1 MLSIGVLEDVGLIV
15 SKDVNSRTQRRKRTK
30 RVSALLEV
38 IQESLAHADGAP
50 FVLLFNERHVCGR
63 RAAVGEGQREKACTG
78 EESRAASR
86 QDEPRRM
93 RTGKV
98 GVTGRK
104 QGQTASN
111 RMVTQRGNSRW

>member
-1 MLSIGVLEDVGLIV
+1 MLSIDILGDVGLIV

-38 IQESLAHADGAP
+38 VQKSLAHADGAP

-63 RAAVGEGQREKACTG
+63 RVAVGEGQREESSAG

-86 QDEPRRM
+86 QDEARGM
-93 RTGKV
+93 GTQKG
-98 GVTGRK
+98 
-104 QGQTASN
+104 GQTASN
-111 RMVTQRGNSRW
+111 RMVTQRGSSRW